1 MTRPRI
7 LGLYAITPEA
17 TDTASLLAITQQAL
31 KGGAR
36 LVQYRSK
43 TDDAALRLEQAQS
56 LARLCAEFGVPFIIN
71 DYPDLALEVGA
82 DGVHLGKGDAP
93 ITEARH
99 KLGPGK
105 IIGISCYERLEHA
118 VEAERQGADYVAF
131 GAFFASVTKP
141 GAVSAPADLLH
152 HAKQKLRIPIVAI
165 GGIIPENAGELIRQ
179 GADAV
184 AVSNALFSARCIR
197 SAAEKFSLLFRS
209 NLHLI
214 PHNQGLANNV
224 T

>member
-1 MTRPRI
+1 MTRPEI

-17 TDTASLLAITQQAL
+17 ADTASLLAMTQQAL
-31 KGGAR
+31 AGGAQ

-43 TDDAALRLEQAQS
+43 TDDVALRLEQAQS
-56 LARLCAEFGVPFIIN
+56 LARLCAEFDIPFIIN
-71 DYPDLALEVGA
+71 DYPDLAVEVDA

-93 ITEARH
+93 ITEARR

-105 IIGISCYERLEHA
+105 IIGISCYERLEYA
-118 VEAERQGADYVAF
+118 VEAERQGANYVAF

-141 GAVSAPADLLH
+141 RAVSAPADLLR

-184 AVSNALFSARCIR
+184 AVSNALFNTRHIR
-197 SAAEKFSLLFRS
+197 STAERFSLLFKPDQ
-209 NLHLI
+209 HFI
-214 PHNQGLANNV
+214 PHNHGLANNV

>member
-1 MTRPRI
+1 MTRPEI

-17 TDTASLLAITQQAL
+17 TDTASLLAMTQQAL
-31 KGGAR
+31 AGGAR
-36 LVQYRSK
+36 LIQYRSK
-43 TDDAALRLEQAQS
+43 TDDVALRLEQAQS
-56 LARLCAEFGVPFIIN
+56 LARLCAEFDVPFIIN
-71 DYPDLALEVGA
+71 DYPDLALEVDA

-93 ITEARH
+93 ITEARR

-105 IIGISCYERLEHA
+105 IIGISCYERLEYA

-131 GAFFASVTKP
+131 GAFFASITKP
-141 GAVSAPADLLH
+141 DAVSAPADLLR

-184 AVSNALFSARCIR
+184 AVSNALFNARHIR
-197 SAAEKFSLLFRS
+197 SAAERFSLLFKPDQHFIS
-209 NLHLI
+209 PNH
-214 PHNQGLANNV
+214 GLANNV

>member
-1 MTRPRI
+1 MTRPGI
-7 LGLYAITPEA
+7 LGLYAITPETA
-17 TDTASLLAITQQAL
+17 DTASLLAMTRQAL
-31 KGGAR
+31 AGGTR

-43 TDDAALRLEQAQS
+43 TDDVALRLEQAQS
-56 LARLCAEFGVPFIIN
+56 LARLCAEFDVPFIIN
-71 DYPDLALEVGA
+71 DYPDLTLKVDA

-93 ITEARH
+93 IIEARR

-141 GAVSAPADLLH
+141 DAASAPPDLLR
-152 HAKQKLRIPIVAI
+152 HAKRKLRIPIVAI

-184 AVSNALFSARCIR
+184 AVSNALFNTRHIR
-197 SAAEKFSLLFRS
+197 SAAERFSLLFKPDQ
-209 NLHLI
+209 HFIPLI
-214 PHNQGLANNV
+214 TG
-224 T
+224 